1 MVPVRRPRP
10 TSGSLTA
17 RRSADARAPGH
28 SDSEVAV
35 EQLTHHCVRAVS
47 PSGGLVVLHVPSGTY
62 LKLDGSA
69 STIVDLLI
77 EHGDAEHAT
86 AALAARFAIPMERAG
101 VDVAAVVTALTSLR
115 ASRASHGRRPTASG
129 ALSVFRSWWRL
140 SNPLKAAVV
149 KAMAMV
155 LVVEGGLRTMDIA
168 RLAARMGV
176 PLATGTSE
184 PRRGDDDGDVDSLCL
199 RERRAYWAAV
209 WVLDRWVFDGTCL
222 RRALVTGFFLRRHHP
237 ELHLGLIGEGE
248 TSHAWVEAEGMTFNA
263 LPVTGIFTGRW
274 TGDPSPQE
282 GRGDT
287 L

>member
-1 MVPVRRPRP
+1 MVPGAFCGWPAWNRFRRTIWANCLRGRSVSRRNRPAPTHSSSWTTWWVANSSRQLRHDRMVPVRRPRP

-115 ASRASHGRRPTASG
+115 ASRASHARRPTASG

-149 KAMAMV
+149 KAM
-155 LVVEGGLRTMDIA
+155 
-168 RLAARMGV
+168 
-176 PLATGTSE
+176 
-184 PRRGDDDGDVDSLCL
+184 
-199 RERRAYWAAV
+199 
-209 WVLDRWVFDGTCL
+209 
-222 RRALVTGFFLRRHHP
+222 
-237 ELHLGLIGEGE
+237 
-248 TSHAWVEAEGMTFNA
+248 
-263 LPVTGIFTGRW
+263 
-274 TGDPSPQE
+274 
-282 GRGDT
+282 
-287 L
+287 